1 MAGDGIATRTA
12 DRLAE
17 YGLFSRSTIDV
28 VASFAEQQAAYLT
41 YQDFFRAVGMTEV
54 KFHTDKKGRGASYVD
69 IPASKKEKGVIV
81 WHLPMGN
88 PLDPNQLYQA
98 ASIAGVLSEYR
109 IIAFGN
115 PSGKPYNFKAQNLNP
130 KDRASIAFSSKRKVL
145 VAAELDYLA
154 SQNITSMY
162 QVGYSYGALKAL
174 IESLYAPKGSVE
186 GIVTIEPV
194 AHPRYAIQLLGDFTR
209 SFVPLGKY
217 VNRTELQTFFD
228 ARKDSANLVAYSAG
242 LKRLINIA
250 IGYMLSKVDFIPL
263 LKQVMA
269 HQPEARVTIAWA
281 SKSELGND
289 AHLSTV
295 LDAMQKEGAPV
306 SPVRLTD
313 DTHAVAN
320 DVHVTAAILLEAL
333 YKLAPMKR

>member
-1 MAGDGIATRTA
+1 MNKKSDIKTVTA
-12 DRLAE
+12 DRLSR
-17 YGLFSRSTIDV
+17 YGLFSKKTINK
-28 VASFAEQQAAYLT
+28 VATFATKQALYPT
-41 YQDFFRAVGMTEV
+41 YQDFFQAVGMTEV

-69 IPASKKEKGVIV
+69 IPAAKKQKGVIV

-88 PLDPNQLYQA
+88 PLDPNQLYQI
-98 ASIAGVLSEYR
+98 ASMAGVLSEYR

-115 PSGKPYNFKAQNLNP
+115 PSGKPYNFKAQNLTL
-130 KDRASIAFSSKRKVL
+130 KDRIRIAFSSKRRVL

-154 SQNITSMY
+154 SQSITSMY

-174 IESLYAPKGSVE
+174 IESLYAPEGSVE

-217 VNRTELQTFFD
+217 VDRTELQTFFD

-263 LKQVMA
+263 LTQVMA
-269 HQPEARVTIAWA
+269 RQPDAQATIAWA

-295 LDAMQKEGAPV
+295 LDAMRETDALV
-306 SPVRLTD
+306 RPVRLVG

-333 YKLAPMKR
+333 NTSKKR